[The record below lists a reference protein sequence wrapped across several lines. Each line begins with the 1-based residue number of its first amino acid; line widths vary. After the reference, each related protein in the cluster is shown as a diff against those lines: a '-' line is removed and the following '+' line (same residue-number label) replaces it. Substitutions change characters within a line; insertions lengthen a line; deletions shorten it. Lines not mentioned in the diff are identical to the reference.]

1 MALKGSIQFRPLTE
15 LGPELG
21 GRGKDKG
28 RRTIGRKK
36 KTDPD
41 FPPVH
46 WMNGRGYVQAEE
58 WEAYKKVLI
67 CRGLEN
73 TGELPATA
81 RLRQN
86 AVDAAVADIFDAI
99 CGALNREPG
108 IAAYDLGEL
117 LSGVHASVEN
127 RLRDLLGENTHAG
140 AAL

>member
-1 MALKGSIQFRPLTE
+1 MALQGSIQFRPLTE

-36 KTDPD
+36 KSDPD

-46 WMNGRGYVQAEE
+46 WWNGRGYIQAEE
-58 WEAYKKVLI
+58 WEAYKKILI
-67 CRGLEN
+67 RRGLEN
-73 TGELPATA
+73 TRELPPAVCSH
-81 RLRQN
+81 QN

-99 CGALNREPG
+99 CDALNREPE

-117 LSGVHASVEN
+117 LCGAHASVEK
-127 RLRDLLGENTHAG
+127 RLRDLLGKNTHAG

>member
-73 TGELPATA
+73 TGELPAAA

-99 CGALNREPG
+99 LRRAKSRAGNR
-108 IAAYDLGEL
+108 
-117 LSGVHASVEN
+117 
-127 RLRDLLGENTHAG
+127 RL
-140 AAL
+140 

>member
-1 MALKGSIQFRPLTE
+1 
-15 LGPELG
+15 
-21 GRGKDKG
+21 
-28 RRTIGRKK
+28 
-36 KTDPD
+36 
-41 FPPVH
+41 
-46 WMNGRGYVQAEE
+46 MNGRGYVQAEE

-73 TGELPATA
+73 TGELPAAA